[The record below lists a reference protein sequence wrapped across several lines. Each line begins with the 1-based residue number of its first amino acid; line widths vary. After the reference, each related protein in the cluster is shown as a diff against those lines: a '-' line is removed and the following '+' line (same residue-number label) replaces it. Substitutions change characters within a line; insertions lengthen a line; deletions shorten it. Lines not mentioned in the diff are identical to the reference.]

1 MEKRKPLKTI
11 LAATDF
17 SPGAEGAIDW
27 AAHLARAHGARLLLV
42 HAFLP
47 PVPTAVA
54 PEFVALEPAAS
65 EEDRVRAR
73 RELDG
78 RVQALRGRGLDVEA
92 VIVTGMPG
100 DVVLEV
106 VENRQVDLV
115 VAGTRGLSGL
125 KRIFLGSK
133 AAELIRRCPCPVLTV
148 PPEQAEAH
156 RPVQTILVP
165 TDESDHAERAI
176 VEAARLLAPSGA
188 GAKIH
193 LLHVYRLHPE
203 VVYPWTEPHLAARAS
218 ERTAEALTR
227 LEAFAEPLRRSG
239 TEVEVHV
246 YDGFPPDVIDDTARR
261 LGVDLIAMGTHGRSG
276 LPRLV
281 LGSVA
286 ERVLPGAPCPVLS
299 VHADEGRKT
308 GS

>member
-1 MEKRKPLKTI
+1 MEERKPLKTI
-11 LAATDF
+11 LVATDF

-54 PEFVALEPAAS
+54 PEFVALEPVAS
-65 EEDRVRAR
+65 EEARVRAR
-73 RELDG
+73 RELDD
-78 RVQALRGRGLDVEA
+78 RVQSLSGRGLDVEA
-92 VIVTGMPG
+92 VVATGMPA

-106 VENRQVDLV
+106 VESRKVDLV

-133 AAELIRRCPCPVLTV
+133 AAELVRRCPCPVLTV
-148 PPEQAEAH
+148 PPEQAAAH
-156 RPVQTILVP
+156 RPVETILVP
-165 TDESDHAERAI
+165 TDESAHAGLAI
-176 VEAARLLAPSGA
+176 AEAARLLAPSGA
-188 GAKIH
+188 AARIH

-203 VVYPWTEPHLAARAS
+203 VIYPWTEQHLAARAS
-218 ERTAEALTR
+218 ERTAEALAR
-227 LEAFAEPLRRSG
+227 LEVFAEPLRAAG
-239 TEVEVHV
+239 TAVELHV
-246 YDGFPPDVIDDTARR
+246 YEGFPPDVIDETARE

-299 VHADEGRKT
+299 VHAHEGQA
-308 GS
+308 